1 MTDLD
6 RRTVLRGVAVTGA
19 IGTVGPLL
27 AACGSDEPDSGGGAA
42 QDSPSPETES
52 PTGSASSPESGG
64 DVLASTG
71 DIPVGGGAVFN
82 DQQIVVT
89 QPSQGE
95 FLGFTAVCTHQG
107 CTVNDV
113 SDGTINCPCH
123 GSMFSIEDGSVAGGP
138 ASAPLEEK
146 PITVEGNEIT
156 LG

>member
-64 DVLASTG
+64 DVLASTA

-82 DQQIVVT
+82 EQQIVVT
-89 QPSQGE
+89 QPSKGE

-138 ASAPLEEK
+138 ASAPLKEK